1 MNQVD
6 DLFVQRLMQRFEHE
20 IVDVNRKQIGKITGE
35 IKLQD
40 ILKIGESISICRAN
54 YLKSVLDMAKTEDGS
69 LATRLTDDVKRQ
81 RLLYEETMAGF
92 AALRHALER
101 GYVVVNEGE
110 G

>member
-6 DLFVQRLMQRFEHE
+6 ELVVQRLMQQFEHE
-20 IVDVNRKQIGKITGE
+20 IVDVNRRHISEITGE
-35 IKLQD
+35 IKRQD
-40 ILKIGESISICRAN
+40 ILKMGEAISICRAN
-54 YLKSVLDMAKTEDGS
+54 YLKSVLEMSKTDDGS

-101 GYVVVNEGE
+101 GYVEVNDS
-110 G
+110 